1 MMDRASAAVTDS
13 IFCLNLIDE
22 MMMVEHDDDD
32 DYDEYDDNE
41 YG

>member
-22 MMMVEHDDDD
+22 MMMVEHDDDHD
-32 DYDEYDDNE
+32 DEYDDDE

>member
-1 MMDRASAAVTDS
+1 MDRASAAVTDS

-22 MMMVEHDDDD
+22 MMMVEHDDDHD
-32 DYDEYDDNE
+32 DEYDDYE